1 MRKRID
7 PQTLS
12 HAKMSYA
19 LKKKSCEEN
28 VRTQVPKDGNR
39 FCQSDLAG
47 KWSGELETPQQGPLN
62 IKRIIPPD
70 KM

>member
-1 MRKRID
+1 MRKHID

-19 LKKKSCEEN
+19 LKMKLCEEN
-28 VRTQVPKDGNR
+28 FRPQVPKDGNR

-47 KWSGELETPQQGPLN
+47 VETPQQFPLN
-62 IKRIIPPD
+62 IKRIISQA

>member
-1 MRKRID
+1 MWKRID

-19 LKKKSCEEN
+19 LEKKSCEET

-47 KWSGELETPQQGPLN
+47 KWSGDPTAGSSQYKKNYTPG
-62 IKRIIPPD
+62 
-70 KM
+70 